1 MNNVLLKGEPGIGK
15 TTLLWKIG
23 EGTSHLGVGGFYT
36 QEIREKG
43 RRVGFRIETFSGESG
58 ILSHTRFKTGPRVGK
73 YRVDVPGFERIGV
86 AGLERA
92 LHESSV
98 ILIDEIGKMEL
109 FSQRFKEMV
118 TQCLD
123 SEKPVL
129 ATVMSRSQPFVDGLK
144 TRSDVDL
151 LEVTMGNR
159 DQLASTLIK
168 KVMSQCASKASA
180 GEGQK

>member
-1 MNNVLLKGEPGIGK
+1 LFEGEPGIGK
-15 TTLLWKIG
+15 TTLLCKIG
-23 EGTSHLGVGGFYT
+23 EGISHLGVGGFCT

-43 RRVGFRIETFSGESG
+43 RRVGFQIETCSGESC

-92 LHESSV
+92 LHKSSV

-109 FSQRFKEMV
+109 FSERFKEIV
-118 TQCLD
+118 NQCLD
-123 SEKPVL
+123 SEKLVL
-129 ATVMSRSQPFVDGLK
+129 ATVMARSHPLVDGLK
-144 TRSDVDL
+144 RRSDVEL

-159 DQLASTLIK
+159 EQLASTLIK
-168 KVMSQCASKASA
+168 KVMSQCASNASA